1 MIEFLIVLFGLIELS
16 MLVVIELLWILDF
29 KIEAPKTITIPN
41 QSTHY
46 LNLGVK
52 QND

>member
-1 MIEFLIVLFGLIELS
+1 MIEFLLVGFGLIELS
-16 MLVVIELLWILDF
+16 ILIVIELLYLLDF
-29 KIEAPKTITIPN
+29 RKEVPKTITIPN

-52 QND
+52 RK